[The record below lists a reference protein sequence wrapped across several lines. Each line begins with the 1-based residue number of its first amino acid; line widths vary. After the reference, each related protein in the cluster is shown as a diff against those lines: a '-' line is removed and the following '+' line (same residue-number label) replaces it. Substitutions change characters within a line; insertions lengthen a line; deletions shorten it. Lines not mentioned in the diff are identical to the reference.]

1 MIKNDFNEK
10 NLCVKF
16 KMRTKPEQT
25 ADFFV
30 NRGCRVD
37 SGLKVNREF
46 PRASRRLP
54 ANRGF
59 SRANRR
65 CRANSKFPRANR
77 RLKVNRGFS
86 CAIRKFSAT
95 VLIFLL
101 TIFGISCQHE
111 NIFDYLNENSKKIEV
126 SKMTANLDLP
136 VDKDG
141 YLSLPSN
148 QDVILNYQIKNPS
161 GYELTYTYNVP
172 STTQTVIENLLAS
185 SAIYSETNYSTEMS
199 DNFVVIAS
207 FSQDFLYQLER
218 SQLENAGPG
227 IDFSATLN
235 LSSKDYVYNGSSQI
249 EPYTKNIRVNSP
261 PPCVQGGAIMVDSGT
276 STDKSLGCYVL
287 CFNLPP
293 SIFENNGIH
302 RDVTQIKIEG
312 LSNGVDYISP
322 SKRYSNGIDLNINF
336 SGEAISYNTVD
347 LPNKASST
355 LKLSRIEYNNVG
367 AYGFPAVEFE
377 AGTYPVFIADEN
389 AFSSSGDSR
398 TYTITL
404 YDSKGLSSSVK
415 LNTLFHQLE
424 LVKAKTH
431 KTYYEQGSFN
441 ISLTDQEVAQGYLF
455 FNLEAPIGVVG
466 GTLFDVKD
474 AEIYYSIYSLDILRV
489 LFSSE
494 TKSST
499 EDASWIQNS
508 NVRFEEKHSN
518 SPVVLKLNDNT
529 IYKIDAFARKDGY
542 LDSNLATWIVNVGN
556 WRFVDVSI
564 NGISYNAKF
573 DLVTK
578 SVDEDK
584 FPKSYEFT
592 VSFYDENGK
601 FLEPDW
607 TSAPYSL
614 LEKMILQI
622 KDKSG
627 GTVIDTVEKDI
638 SSSAEGEKTNSII
651 YTLDSL
657 WKTEAQNSGGS
668 VPIYFELE
676 AQIAGNSAKESWEFN
691 LEI

>member
-1 MIKNDFNEK
+1 MIENDFNEK

-16 KMRTKPEQT
+16 KTQKQA

-30 NRGCRVD
+30 NR
-37 SGLKVNREF
+37 EF
-46 PRASRRLP
+46 LRS
-54 ANRGF
+54 
-59 SRANRR
+59 
-65 CRANSKFPRANR
+65 NR
-77 RLKVNRGFS
+77 RLKVNREFFAS
-86 CAIRKFSAT
+86 SAIRKFSAR

-101 TIFGISCQHE
+101 TIFGISCKHE
-111 NIFDYLNENSKKIEV
+111 NIFDYLDENSKKIEV
-126 SKMTANLDLP
+126 SKMITNLDLP

-161 GYELTYTYNVP
+161 GYELTYTYDVP
-172 STTQTVIENLLAS
+172 GATQTVIENLLAS
-185 SAIYSETNYSTEMS
+185 GKIYSETNYFTEMS

-207 FSQDFLYQLER
+207 FPQDFLYQLER

-227 IDFSATLN
+227 TDFSATLN

-261 PPCVQGGAIMVDSGT
+261 PPFVQGGAIMVDSGT

-293 SIFENNGIH
+293 QIFESNGIH

-312 LSNGVDYISP
+312 LSNSVDYISS
-322 SKRYSNGIDLNINF
+322 SKRYSNGIDLNIDF

-355 LKLSRIEYNNVG
+355 LKLSRIEYNNVD

-377 AGTYPVFIADEN
+377 VGTYPVYIADEN
-389 AFSSSGDSR
+389 AFSFSGDNR
-398 TYTITL
+398 TYIITL

-441 ISLTDQEVAQGYLF
+441 ISLTDKEVAQGYLF

-466 GTLFDVKD
+466 GTIFDIKD

-494 TKSST
+494 IKSST
-499 EDASWIQNS
+499 KGASWIQNS

-542 LDSNLATWIVNVGN
+542 LDSNIATWIVNVGN
-556 WRFVDVSI
+556 WRFVDVLI

-578 SVDEDK
+578 SVDEDN
-584 FPKSYEFT
+584 FPESYEFT

-601 FLEPDW
+601 FLESDW
-607 TSAPYSL
+607 ANAPYSL
-614 LEKMILQI
+614 LEKMILQV

-627 GTVIDTVEKDI
+627 GTVIDKVEKDI
-638 SSSAEGEKTNSII
+638 SSSAEAEKTNSII
-651 YTLDSL
+651 YTLDSK
-657 WKTEAQNSGGS
+657 WKQEAQDSGGS

>member
-1 MIKNDFNEK
+1 MIENDFNEK

-16 KMRTKPEQT
+16 KTQKQA

-30 NRGCRVD
+30 NR
-37 SGLKVNREF
+37 EF
-46 PRASRRLP
+46 FASRR
-54 ANRGF
+54 
-59 SRANRR
+59 
-65 CRANSKFPRANR
+65 CRANR
-77 RLKVNRGFS
+77 RLKVNREFS
-86 CAIRKFSAT
+86 RSNSGLQVNREFSRLSSGLQVNREFFASSAIRKFSAR

-101 TIFGISCQHE
+101 TIFGISCKHE
-111 NIFDYLNENSKKIEV
+111 NIFDYLDENSKKIEV
-126 SKMTANLDLP
+126 SKMITNLDLP

-161 GYELTYTYNVP
+161 GYELTYTYDVP
-172 STTQTVIENLLAS
+172 GATQTVIENLLAS
-185 SAIYSETNYSTEMS
+185 GKIYSETNYFTEMS

-207 FSQDFLYQLER
+207 FPQDFLYQLER

-227 IDFSATLN
+227 TDFSATLN

-261 PPCVQGGAIMVDSGT
+261 PPFVQGGAIMVDSGT

-293 SIFENNGIH
+293 QIFESNGIH

-312 LSNGVDYISP
+312 LSNSVDYISS
-322 SKRYSNGIDLNINF
+322 SKRYSNGIDLNIDF

-355 LKLSRIEYNNVG
+355 LKLSRIEYNNVD

-377 AGTYPVFIADEN
+377 AGTYPVYIADEN
-389 AFSSSGDSR
+389 AFSFSGDNR
-398 TYTITL
+398 TYIITL

-441 ISLTDQEVAQGYLF
+441 ISLTDKEVAQGYLF

-466 GTLFDVKD
+466 GTIFDIKD

-494 TKSST
+494 IKSST

-542 LDSNLATWIVNVGN
+542 LDSNIATWIVNVGN
-556 WRFVDVSI
+556 WRFVGVLI

-578 SVDEDK
+578 SVDEDN
-584 FPKSYEFT
+584 FPESYEFT

-601 FLEPDW
+601 FLESDW
-607 TSAPYSL
+607 ANAPYSL
-614 LEKMILQI
+614 LEKMILQV

-627 GTVIDTVEKDI
+627 GTVIDKVEKDI
-638 SSSAEGEKTNSII
+638 SSSAEAEKTNSII
-651 YTLDSL
+651 YTLDSK
-657 WKTEAQNSGGS
+657 WKQEAQDSGGS